1 MSEIVIPKIS
11 SITLPSSVN
20 INQKFSIRVFVTE
33 NTITIIPYE
42 LFVGDL
48 CSGEV

>member
-20 INQKFSIRVFVTE
+20 INQKFSIQVFVTE
-33 NTITIIPYE
+33 STITIIPYE